1 MLIRILTVG
10 AVGLLVGCAT
20 QSSPTPAWN
29 PSMSH
34 VFSNDDVRPDET
46 PREYWTAED
55 EELLLRRMGFA
66 DTVVLGTLRV
76 LTQYNRGGVATQLT
90 LAFKPDEVLFG
101 KVATDEDDEISLQ
114 PDPESQE
121 FRSALRLQ
129 RSLPGTRYLLFLK
142 QRPGVGPRWAVYYP
156 SARLLD
162 EVRSRYAWL
171 RQHQQA
177 SHKM

>member
-1 MLIRILTVG
+1 MLIRISIVS
-10 AVGLLVGCAT
+10 AAALLVGCAS
-20 QSSPTPAWN
+20 QSSATSAWN
-29 PSMSH
+29 SSMSR

-46 PREYWTAED
+46 PREYWTVED
-55 EELLLRRMGFA
+55 EELLLQRMGFA

-76 LTQYNRGGVATQLT
+76 LTQYNRGGVASQLT

-101 KVATDEDDEISLQ
+101 RAEPDEDGEISLQ

-121 FRSALRLQ
+121 FRSVLRLQ

-142 QRPGVGPRWAVYYP
+142 QRPGVGPRWAVYHP